1 MHQHAMIC
9 DSRVELLLSWD
20 QETNSCIRPNCVSS
34 MNDLI
39 KSDSNY
45 KCVYWQQ
52 FCKVSLSPCGDFLYA
67 VKCWTSPHPWT
78 WTTEL
83 SVVDLY
89 TFFCFLLFWL
99 EDATFLSEKPIGFI
113 LFSGILQLQTEQRLK
128 EEKLTMMKT
137 ATILAALKTTRS
149 RWGYEYPAHTFSMKL
164 NWVLSVHRIEWMTG
178 LCWISSAAFPSA
190 EGRVVPE
197 CGLDGVARC
206 RPCWI
211 NLCGRKRLSP
221 LCLPFTL

>member
-1 MHQHAMIC
+1 
-9 DSRVELLLSWD
+9 
-20 QETNSCIRPNCVSS
+20 

-52 FCKVSLSPCGDFLYA
+52 FYKVSLSPWGDILYA
-67 VKCWTSPHPWT
+67 VKCWTSLHPWT
-78 WTTEL
+78 WTTEPSASLEWLIYIL
-83 SVVDLY
+83 SLV
-89 TFFCFLLFWL
+89 FCTCVFLTWRRHIALWETNWLHSIFWH
-99 EDATFLSEKPIGFI
+99 FI
-113 LFSGILQLQTEQRLK
+113 ANKDCKKKNWQWRII
-128 EEKLTMMKT
+128 
-137 ATILAALKTTRS
+137 TIIAALKTTRS
-149 RWGYEYPAHTFSMKL
+149 RWSCEYPTHTFSVKL
-164 NWVLSVHRIEWMTG
+164 NSKSRVLSVHHTEWMTG

-190 EGRVVPE
+190 EGRAVPE

-206 RPCWI
+206 CPCWI